1 MGISVNTFGGLI
13 DKIKEILAII
23 GNIQYVIV
31 NIFKALGSWIMS
43 IVYYIFRGLSF
54 ITSFC
59 ELLFNKMAGISPVYQ
74 GTQRVDNILLQY
86 LFSDAVLSVFISMI
100 VLSVFLLIVFTFIAV
115 IKSEFTLDVKNSAKG
130 PIFGRALKGLA
141 MFFVT
146 PVVTI
151 LGIYLTTALTQ
162 SLSQMFTGSGGGISN
177 QIFYV
182 AAYDANRVRVDQNF
196 QQLFAQGWNNDGGN
210 FRTAG
215 DIDNAFKN
223 TKQVVKTT
231 TTKGEFTYQITP
243 QKSESFK
250 PEQGNFFLHA
260 PDTARLLGADTHTLL
275 LQYPDNGAFAN
286 SSELYYSIDNVI
298 MVNYYYDLYKF
309 DYLLGIGAILVVS
322 WCLLTT
328 CIALVKR
335 IFDIVILWLIS
346 PAMIS
351 QYPLDNGDAAKKC
364 NKEMISRVISVLASV
379 FAFNMFFVIVPV
391 FSTITIIPVAEV
403 YSFAAE
409 PVGSVVSSLGA
420 TDWLTIISQSG
431 IGNGLIIAING
442 LTQIIGICVGASIIK
457 QASALVSKMLGVEDL
472 IKSGQDSV
480 KNMVN
485 TATKAV
491 QTGFTLAAGAAAFK
505 GMLGRGKA
513 GDAIR
518 KKAERDAA
526 FAKEE
531 AKNLGKTEEEANAI
545 ADKEYKNSLAKS
557 KENMRK
563 QAFSSFGGN
572 FAKKYYESK
581 SSLKD
586 VYKPDKEED
595 DAVKAEKLK
604 RQAAFELNQPEDE
617 LAKKRNEIKAR
628 QEQFVKEAEEK
639 AAQEKADKIAQKRSD
654 AEAKDAAKRAA
665 IIAGLD
671 SGKYTTSALNE
682 AKIRTGA
689 KYRPVRISKK
699 YINEQLKQA
708 ANSAKETAKSA
719 FEELK
724 NLPSS
729 IASGIKSIPTNIK
742 KGASNVVQ
750 GVKAAKDS
758 AVRVYHTTAQNIIM
772 QKVADKTVKA
782 DMIEKAKSAG
792 MDENKAQKTLR
803 SLENDIKKL
812 EKKAEEHRKK
822 IK

>member
-215 DIDNAFKN
+215 DVDNAFKN

-231 TTKGEFTYQITP
+231 ATKGEFTYQITP

-335 IFDIVILWLIS
+335 IFDIIILWLIS

-431 IGNGLIIAING
+431 IGNSLIIAING

-513 GDAIR
+513 GAALKEKAQKDADYAR
-518 KKAERDAA
+518 QR
-526 FAKEE
+526 AKDDGKSDEE
-531 AKNLGKTEEEANAI
+531 AEEI
-545 ADKEYKNSLAKS
+545 AQKEYNKS
-557 KENMRK
+557 YSEGKKDMKK
-563 QAFSSFGGN
+563 QAFSAFGGN

-586 VYKPDKEED
+586 VYKPDKKREDAIKDSELRQRVSDDIRGKYPDREEKELLRTERMKLRVAKTLEQEQRANAEL
-595 DAVKAEKLK
+595 DAKQKELSEKTGIPTSSSSSTSTPAPATSTTTSSPSTPAPATPSGSETTPPTSEPPVSDYVKEKQRLIDNLNKAVNMRIGRVEDIDSFAKEYGLRRSTNKKNKDVNFVNANVTKVQRETLTAEKLK
-604 RQAAFELNQPEDE
+604 EG
-617 LAKKRNEIKAR
+617 
-628 QEQFVKEAEEK
+628 
-639 AAQEKADKIAQKRSD
+639 ADKLQKLVD
-654 AEAKDAAKRAA
+654 
-665 IIAGLD
+665 
-671 SGKYTTSALNE
+671 
-682 AKIRTGA
+682 
-689 KYRPVRISKK
+689 
-699 YINEQLKQA
+699 
-708 ANSAKETAKSA
+708 SAKSTITK
-719 FEELK
+719 
-724 NLPSS
+724 
-729 IASGIKSIPTNIK
+729 
-742 KGASNVVQ
+742 
-750 GVKAAKDS
+750 
-758 AVRVYHTTAQNIIM
+758 YH
-772 QKVADKTVKA
+772 
-782 DMIEKAKSAG
+782 
-792 MDENKAQKTLR
+792 
-803 SLENDIKKL
+803 
-812 EKKAEEHRKK
+812 
-822 IK
+822 

>member
-1 MGISVNTFGGLI
+1 MGISVNAFGGLI
-13 DKIKEILAII
+13 DSIKEILAII

-74 GTQRVDNILLQY
+74 GTQKVDNILLQY

-115 IKSEFTLDVKNSAKG
+115 IKSEFTLEVKNSAKG

-151 LGIYLTTALTQ
+151 IGIYLTTALTQ

-215 DIDNAFKN
+215 DVDNAFKN

-231 TTKGEFTYQITP
+231 PTRKTFTYQITP
-243 QKSESFK
+243 QESKSFE
-250 PEQGNFFLHA
+250 PVQGNFFLHA

-335 IFDIVILWLIS
+335 IFDIIILWLIS

-431 IGNGLIIAING
+431 IGNGLIITING

-513 GDAIR
+513 GKAIEEKAKKDAEYAR
-518 KKAERDAA
+518 QR
-526 FAKEE
+526 AKDDGKSDEE
-531 AKNLGKTEEEANAI
+531 ADEI
-545 ADKEYKNSLAKS
+545 AQKEYNRSYADGKKDM
-557 KENMRK
+557 KK
-563 QAFSSFGGN
+563 QAFSAFGGN

-586 VYKPDKEED
+586 VYKPDKKREDAIKDAELRQRVSDDIRGKYPEREEKELLRTERMKLNVAKTLQAEQQANADLGAEQERLSQETGVPTSSSSTSNSSTPVGASPSTPAPATPSGSETTPPPSEPPVSDYVKEKQRLINNLKMATNMKIASD
-595 DAVKAEKLK
+595 DDLNNLAKTYGLRRSVNKQNKEVNYVNANVTKAQRETLTAEKLK
-604 RQAAFELNQPEDE
+604 EG
-617 LAKKRNEIKAR
+617 
-628 QEQFVKEAEEK
+628 
-639 AAQEKADKIAQKRSD
+639 ADKVQKLV
-654 AEAKDAAKRAA
+654 E
-665 IIAGLD
+665 
-671 SGKYTTSALNE
+671 
-682 AKIRTGA
+682 GA
-689 KYRPVRISKK
+689 KNTTTK
-699 YINEQLKQA
+699 Y
-708 ANSAKETAKSA
+708 
-719 FEELK
+719 
-724 NLPSS
+724 
-729 IASGIKSIPTNIK
+729 
-742 KGASNVVQ
+742 
-750 GVKAAKDS
+750 
-758 AVRVYHTTAQNIIM
+758 Y
-772 QKVADKTVKA
+772 
-782 DMIEKAKSAG
+782 
-792 MDENKAQKTLR
+792 
-803 SLENDIKKL
+803 
-812 EKKAEEHRKK
+812 
-822 IK
+822 

>member
-1 MGISVNTFGGLI
+1 MGISVNAFGGAI
-13 DKIKEILAII
+13 DTIKEILAVI

-215 DIDNAFKN
+215 DVDNAFKN

-231 TTKGEFTYQITP
+231 ATKGEFTYQITP
-243 QKSESFK
+243 QKSASFK

-335 IFDIVILWLIS
+335 IFDIIILWLIS

-431 IGNGLIIAING
+431 IGNRLIIAING

-457 QASALVSKMLGVEDL
+457 QASGLVSKMLGVEDL

-480 KNMVN
+480 KNIVN

-513 GDAIR
+513 GAALKEKAQKDADYAR
-518 KKAERDAA
+518 QR
-526 FAKEE
+526 AKYDGKSDEE
-531 AKNLGKTEEEANAI
+531 ADEI
-545 ADKEYKNSLAKS
+545 AQKEYNRSYADGKKDM
-557 KENMRK
+557 KK
-563 QAFSSFGGN
+563 QAFSAFGGN
-572 FAKKYYESK
+572 LAKKYYESK

-586 VYKPDKEED
+586 VYKPDKKREDAIKDSELRQRVSDDIRGKYPDREEKELLRTERMKLRVAKTLEEEQRANAELEAKQKELSQQTGIPTSSSSTSNSSTPVGTSPSTPAPAPPSGSEPTPPPSEPPVSD
-595 DAVKAEKLK
+595 YVKEKQRLIDNLNKAVNMRIGRIEDIDSFAKEYGLRRSTNKKNKDVNFVNANVTKVQRETLTAEKLK
-604 RQAAFELNQPEDE
+604 EG
-617 LAKKRNEIKAR
+617 
-628 QEQFVKEAEEK
+628 
-639 AAQEKADKIAQKRSD
+639 ADKLQKLV
-654 AEAKDAAKRAA
+654 E
-665 IIAGLD
+665 
-671 SGKYTTSALNE
+671 
-682 AKIRTGA
+682 GA
-689 KYRPVRISKK
+689 KNTTTK
-699 YINEQLKQA
+699 Y
-708 ANSAKETAKSA
+708 
-719 FEELK
+719 
-724 NLPSS
+724 
-729 IASGIKSIPTNIK
+729 
-742 KGASNVVQ
+742 
-750 GVKAAKDS
+750 
-758 AVRVYHTTAQNIIM
+758 Y
-772 QKVADKTVKA
+772 
-782 DMIEKAKSAG
+782 
-792 MDENKAQKTLR
+792 
-803 SLENDIKKL
+803 
-812 EKKAEEHRKK
+812 
-822 IK
+822 

>member
-1 MGISVNTFGGLI
+1 MGISVNAFGGFI
-13 DKIKEILAII
+13 DTVKEILAII

-215 DIDNAFKN
+215 DVDNAFKN

-231 TTKGEFTYQITP
+231 ATKGEFTYQITP
-243 QKSESFK
+243 QKSASFK

-335 IFDIVILWLIS
+335 IFDIIILWLIS

-409 PVGSVVSSLGA
+409 PVGNVVSSMGA

-431 IGNGLIIAING
+431 TGIGLIIAING

-472 IKSGQDSV
+472 IKSGKDTVSNAV
-480 KNMVN
+480 
-485 TATKAV
+485 KAV
-491 QTGFTLAAGAAAFK
+491 TSAATIATGLGMAGKAFKLRMGLGKEGREMKDKINKRANREAAEEYDKVFSETGDEEKAQLAAIKKRRDSKKKYNENLSKQAIQNFAGAFK
-505 GMLGRGKA
+505 F
-513 GDAIR
+513 GDAV
-518 KKAERDAA
+518 KKIYDTKSAIKDM
-526 FAKEE
+526 
-531 AKNLGKTEEEANAI
+531 KNP
-545 ADKEYKNSLAKS
+545 DKEYEDLEKQERMKLHIQEQITRPESRQRRKDIVSALPNWELEAEQRRLQAQRGEKVSPVNPLYKPAPTPKYGSYADERKNLINQLNVSARSKLIDQALIDEIASANGLRKS
-557 KENMRK
+557 VNSKNKEITYVNSNMKAEMRK
-563 QAFSSFGGN
+563 SITPEKMRAAADQLEELMDN
-572 FAKKYYESK
+572 INNIKNNNKK
-581 SSLKD
+581 
-586 VYKPDKEED
+586 
-595 DAVKAEKLK
+595 
-604 RQAAFELNQPEDE
+604 NQP
-617 LAKKRNEIKAR
+617 
-628 QEQFVKEAEEK
+628 
-639 AAQEKADKIAQKRSD
+639 
-654 AEAKDAAKRAA
+654 
-665 IIAGLD
+665 
-671 SGKYTTSALNE
+671 
-682 AKIRTGA
+682 
-689 KYRPVRISKK
+689 
-699 YINEQLKQA
+699 
-708 ANSAKETAKSA
+708 
-719 FEELK
+719 
-724 NLPSS
+724 
-729 IASGIKSIPTNIK
+729 PTNPP
-742 KGASNVVQ
+742 A
-750 GVKAAKDS
+750 
-758 AVRVYHTTAQNIIM
+758 TP
-772 QKVADKTVKA
+772 
-782 DMIEKAKSAG
+782 
-792 MDENKAQKTLR
+792 
-803 SLENDIKKL
+803 
-812 EKKAEEHRKK
+812 
-822 IK
+822 

>member
-1 MGISVNTFGGLI
+1 MGISVNAFGGAI
-13 DKIKEILAII
+13 DTIKEILAII

-243 QKSESFK
+243 QKSERFK

-420 TDWLTIISQSG
+420 TDWLTIISQSR

-491 QTGFTLAAGAAAFK
+491 QTGFTLAVGAAAFK

-513 GDAIR
+513 GAALKEKAQKDADYAR
-518 KKAERDAA
+518 QR
-526 FAKEE
+526 AKDDGKSDEE
-531 AKNLGKTEEEANAI
+531 ADEI
-545 ADKEYKNSLAKS
+545 AQKEYNRSYADGKKDM
-557 KENMRK
+557 KK
-563 QAFSSFGGN
+563 QAFSAFGGN
-572 FAKKYYESK
+572 LAKKYYESK

-586 VYKPDKEED
+586 VYKPDKKREDAIKDSELRQRVSDDIRAKYPDREEKELLRTERMKLNVAKTLQKEQQANED
-595 DAVKAEKLK
+595 LDAEQKRLSQETGVPTSSSSSPSTPAPATPSGSGTTPPPSEPPVSDYVKEKQRLIDNLNKAVNMRIGRIEDIDSFAKEYGLRRSTNKKNKDVNFVNANVTKVQRETLTAEKLK
-604 RQAAFELNQPEDE
+604 EG
-617 LAKKRNEIKAR
+617 
-628 QEQFVKEAEEK
+628 
-639 AAQEKADKIAQKRSD
+639 ADKLQKQI
-654 AEAKDAAKRAA
+654 E
-665 IIAGLD
+665 
-671 SGKYTTSALNE
+671 
-682 AKIRTGA
+682 GA
-689 KYRPVRISKK
+689 KNTTTK
-699 YINEQLKQA
+699 Y
-708 ANSAKETAKSA
+708 
-719 FEELK
+719 
-724 NLPSS
+724 
-729 IASGIKSIPTNIK
+729 
-742 KGASNVVQ
+742 
-750 GVKAAKDS
+750 
-758 AVRVYHTTAQNIIM
+758 Y
-772 QKVADKTVKA
+772 
-782 DMIEKAKSAG
+782 
-792 MDENKAQKTLR
+792 
-803 SLENDIKKL
+803 
-812 EKKAEEHRKK
+812 
-822 IK
+822 